1 MSPLEQSRNVPLG
14 RASKG
19 SHSLLIGKLRSAC
32 GGFSQGR
39 APSLRAPEGSTGSA
53 ASNTIGARG
62 NGSDLSEI
70 KGDISTLPKGTFLSC
85 CHTQRLAASREARMR
100 RVQVIRTKLKNV
112 ARNLVRRR
120 PEIFALA
127 RSQPGGFPDSRRTP

>member
-19 SHSLLIGKLRSAC
+19 SHSLLIAKMRSAC

-85 CHTQRLAASREARMR
+85 CHSFYLFCQR
-100 RVQVIRTKLKNV
+100 QV
-112 ARNLVRRR
+112 
-120 PEIFALA
+120 EMSALL
-127 RSQPGGFPDSRRTP
+127 RSTSCRK